1 MRWLKRISNPD
12 FCGFVWK
19 QASADGK
26 TELAEE
32 YSRNLK
38 QLIPELSE
46 DLGVSDLPTFIPFN
60 ASVRELLKG
69 LLPRVGREER
79 LAAKKSAGQD
89 AAAVAD
95 MVDGVLTYID
105 ANGSL
110 KDEKPVGKKQRYLA
124 TVISEQNR
132 LGREFSH
139 VTSFYFGKLPIEED
153 GVHYSFKGYLMLG
166 ETTAT
171 VIEDFYKQ

>member
-1 MRWLKRISNPD
+1 MRWLKRISNPE

-95 MVDGVLTYID
+95 MVDGV
-105 ANGSL
+105 
-110 KDEKPVGKKQRYLA
+110 
-124 TVISEQNR
+124 
-132 LGREFSH
+132 
-139 VTSFYFGKLPIEED
+139 
-153 GVHYSFKGYLMLG
+153 
-166 ETTAT
+166 
-171 VIEDFYKQ
+171 